1 MVKSAVEI
9 LQNFVAFSE
18 YMNFTIETLFCMHI
32 GRCIFVYFVLSD
44 TELSMGDALNRSFLF
59 SAVLLQEQMYR
70 FAEFMFT
77 TA

>member
-1 MVKSAVEI
+1 
-9 LQNFVAFSE
+9 
-18 YMNFTIETLFCMHI
+18 
-32 GRCIFVYFVLSD
+32 
-44 TELSMGDALNRSFLF
+44 MGDALNRSFLF